1 MPELAEVETARLLVS
16 RHCVGKKI
24 TEVLALEAGGGP
36 RDGLFD
42 DIVLHNIL
50 SAETLV
56 SRFLGKTL
64 VSTSRKGKIQIWK
77 LSGGQDAT
85 IHFGMTG
92 AWSVKGLKGSEY
104 VRYSVNTEIWPPKF
118 TKLELV
124 FSDGTRL
131 ALTDPRRLA
140 RFRLSNNALNESPVS
155 DLAPDA
161 YLDLPPL
168 DRFIS
173 LIRQKSTAIKALLL
187 DQNAVCSGIGNWIVD
202 EVLYQSAIHPE
213 TRCDAVDD
221 ISLERLHKAIIYV
234 IGLAVKVEAE
244 SDKFPKNWLFHYRWG
259 KGKDDQ
265 KDAHGNSI
273 KFETVGGRTSAV
285 VAAIQGVA
293 KKRPIEQKGTS
304 GVAGGGKK
312 EETDLKITST
322 GGGGKK
328 KGKKEEADPK
338 LTSTGGGGKKKG
350 KKEEETDQTDL
361 AVTTGVPSVISISA
375 VTKKKSL
382 KKTADEATK
391 IVDTSR
397 EALAKQNESFPH
409 HRPSQSEHDTVV
421 EIPALVPPKK
431 RARAVV
437 KNSGNKRIKTSSS
450 T

>member
-24 TEVLALEAGGGP
+24 TEVLALESGGGP
-36 RDGLFD
+36 RDGIFD
-42 DIVLHNIL
+42 DIVHHNI
-50 SAETLV
+50 SSSDTLV
-56 SRFLGKTL
+56 SSFLGKTL
-64 VSTSRKGKIQIWK
+64 ESTSRKGKIQMWK
-77 LSGGQDAT
+77 LTGGQEAT

-104 VRYSVNTEIWPPKF
+104 VRHSVNTEIWPPKF

-124 FSDGTRL
+124 FVDGTRL

-140 RFRLSNNALNESPVS
+140 RFRLSKNALNESPVS

-173 LIRQKSTAIKALLL
+173 SIRQKSTAIKALLL

-213 TRCDAVDD
+213 SRCDAVDD
-221 ISLERLHKAIIYV
+221 ISLARLHKAIIYV

-265 KDAHGNSI
+265 KDANGNSI

-312 EETDLKITST
+312 EETDITVT
-322 GGGGKK
+322 GTDGGGGKK
-328 KGKKEEADPK
+328 KGKKEEI
-338 LTSTGGGGKKKG
+338 
-350 KKEEETDQTDL
+350 DQSDL
-361 AVTTGVPSVISISA
+361 AAATGVPNVLSITA
-375 VTKKKSL
+375 VTKKKSM
-382 KKTADEATK
+382 KKTANESTK
-391 IVDTSR
+391 IEKSEDTSLHSTKPS
-397 EALAKQNESFPH
+397 EALRKRNESFPH
-409 HRPSQSEHDTVV
+409 HRSSQSEHDV
-421 EIPALVPPKK
+421 EIPIPAVVPPKK
-431 RARAVV
+431 RARAAV
-437 KNSGNKRIKTSSS
+437 KDSGNKRNKS